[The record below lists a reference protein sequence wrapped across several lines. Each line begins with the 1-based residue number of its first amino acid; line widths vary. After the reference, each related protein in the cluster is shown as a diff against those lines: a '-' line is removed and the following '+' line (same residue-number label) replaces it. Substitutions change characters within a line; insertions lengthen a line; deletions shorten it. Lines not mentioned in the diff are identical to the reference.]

1 MALSYDEISEIFKI
15 IDESSCDEFVLE
27 TGDIKLVVRR
37 RESEPGAEEDDDA
50 GEGEGTSTARLEAAR
65 GEESGPPEAGRAPL
79 AARNPGGP
87 RRRLRSPE
95 GGGRQPLDP
104 ILELKRAYHD
114 FRQKKP

>member
-1 MALSYDEISEIFKI
+1 MFPMDLIWLVIE
-15 IDESSCDEFVLE
+15 
-27 TGDIKLVVRR
+27 LVVRR
-37 RESEPGAEEDDDA
+37 RESEPGAEEDDEA

-65 GEESGPPEAGRAPL
+65 EEESGPPEVGHAPL